1 MKGMCY
7 MSNNLLNY
15 VQEINQMIDEMSLHL
30 ASEYQDLMDNTVS
43 SKQVVVLMLIHAEG
57 AITTGKLAANLDIT
71 PSAVSQLLNR
81 LEKNGY
87 VKRTINPENRRE
99 ILIELD
105 QFGIDFFEK
114 SSQIEQK
121 TADKYYAKLGM
132 EDVQELHRIL
142 LKLKNI
148 VILND

>member
-1 MKGMCY
+1 
-7 MSNNLLNY
+7 MSSHLLNY
-15 VQEINQMIDEMSLHL
+15 VQEINQMIDEMNLHL
-30 ASEYQDLMDNTVS
+30 AAEYQDLMDNTVS
-43 SKQVVVLMLIHAEG
+43 SKQVLVLMMIHAEG
-57 AITTGKLAANLDIT
+57 VITTSKLATNLDIT

-81 LEKNGY
+81 LEQNSY
-87 VKRTINPENRRE
+87 VKRTINQENRRE

-105 QFGIDFFEK
+105 YSGVDYFEK
-114 SSQIEQK
+114 LSQIEQT

-132 EDVQELHRIL
+132 KDVQELHRIL

>member
-1 MKGMCY
+1 
-7 MSNNLLNY
+7 MSDHLLNY
-15 VQEINQMIDEMSLHL
+15 VQEINQMIDEMNLHL
-30 ASEYQDLMDNTVS
+30 ASEYQDLMDNAVS
-43 SKQVVVLMLIHAEG
+43 AKQVVVLMMIHAEE
-57 AITTGKLAANLDIT
+57 AITTSKLAANLDIT

-87 VKRTINPENRRE
+87 VKRTVNPENRRE

-105 QFGIDFFEK
+105 QSGMDYFENL
-114 SSQIEQK
+114 SQIEQT